1 MLRERLISAFIF
13 VSAALL
19 FVYLDLN
26 HNFGCPGF
34 WMVLFGAGLVLGSAH
49 ECASMARQKDMPT
62 VYLPAMLGCIGVLI
76 ADMVPAYW
84 PLFGE
89 PYPADCM
96 LGARGWPLAAA
107 ALALIGCF
115 VWHMPKYQPNTG
127 QLNHAILAGW
137 IAVYFGICF
146 SFAVALRL
154 TGPPA
159 WGLYLVV
166 GVIVVTKF
174 ADAGAYF
181 AGRSLGRTKLCPS
194 VSPGKTVEGLIGGMV
209 VSSIAAWIY
218 FGIAAP
224 KAFPNLVVSVG
235 PVGIIAIGVLLTL
248 AGVLGD
254 LLESVFKREMGCK
267 DSGRLFPGLGGLWD
281 VTDSLL
287 PGFVVAYLIVV
298 AELVSVTQQ

>member
-1 MLRERLISAFIF
+1 MLRERLISALIF
-13 VSAALL
+13 VSTALL

-26 HNFGCPGF
+26 ANFGCPGF

-49 ECASMARQKDMPT
+49 ECAKMAHHNQMQR
-62 VYLPAMLGCIGVLI
+62 VYWPAILGTLGVLI
-76 ADMVPAYW
+76 AACVPVYW
-84 PLFGE
+84 PLSGQS
-89 PYPADCM
+89 YPTDCM
-96 LGARGWPLAAA
+96 LGGLGWPLAAA
-107 ALALIGCF
+107 ALALLGCF
-115 VWHMPKYQPNTG
+115 VWQMPRYEPNSG
-127 QLNHAILAGW
+127 QLIHAILAGW
-137 IAVYFGICF
+137 IAVYFGVCF
-146 SFAVALRL
+146 SFAIALRL
-154 TGPPA
+154 ADPPA
-159 WGLYLVV
+159 WGLCLVV

-194 VSPGKTVEGLIGGMV
+194 VSPGKTVEGLIGGMI

-224 KAFPNLVVSVG
+224 AAFPDQTITAG
-235 PVGIIAIGVLLTL
+235 PVGIIALGVLLTI

-267 DSGRLFPGLGGLWD
+267 DSSGLLPGLGGLWD

-287 PGFVVAYLIVV
+287 PAFVVAYLIVV
-298 AELVSVTQQ
+298 AELISV